1 MFSGQIAANETA
13 SDDDSD
19 GTDSDDSDGDGDSFS
34 SSFNKEKIT
43 SEIRDSMVKLIV
55 VSSGGGG
62 DGVDDDNG
70 ISYDG
75 IGCYE
80 GT

>member
-34 SSFNKEKIT
+34 STFNKEKIT

-55 VSSGGGG
+55 VSSG
-62 DGVDDDNG
+62 DGVVDDNG